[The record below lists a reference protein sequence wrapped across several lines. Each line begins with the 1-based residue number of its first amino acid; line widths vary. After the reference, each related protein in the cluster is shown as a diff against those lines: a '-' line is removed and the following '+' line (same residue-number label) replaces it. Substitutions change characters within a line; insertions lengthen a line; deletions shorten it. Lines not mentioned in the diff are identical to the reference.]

1 MIQLSR
7 SEQAIFTNMCMI
19 YDNEGRIVVQNR
31 LNPNWP
37 GITFPGGHVN
47 KGEAFSHSV
56 IREVYEETGL
66 MIKSPILC
74 GIKQFQTTANE
85 RYVVLLYKTNQFEGE
100 LKSSEEGEVFW
111 VDRNNLLDYPLAYD
125 FEKMVPVFEL
135 EEISELYY
143 CNDEKFTL
151 KIF

>member
-19 YDNEGRIVVQNR
+19 YDNQGRILVQNR

-47 KGEAFSHSV
+47 KEEAFSDSV
-56 IREVYEETGL
+56 IREVFEETGL
-66 MIKSPILC
+66 TIKSPILC
-74 GIKQFQTTANE
+74 GIKQFQTSAGE
-85 RYVVLLYKTNQFEGE
+85 RYVVLLFKTDQFEGQ

-111 VDRNNLLDYPLAYD
+111 IERKKLLDYPLAHD
-125 FEKMVPVFEL
+125 FEKMVSVFES
-135 EEISELYY
+135 EELSEFYY

-151 KIF
+151 KLF

>member
-111 VDRNNLLDYPLAYD
+111 VDRNNLLDYPLAHD